1 MGSFSGPK
9 IASNGLVLSIDA
21 NNQKSISP
29 LGCTGFSGA
38 AQLVKNLVSSRDTT
52 SSTTGVKLDNLTFY
66 TAFAIDYP
74 EGSIGGDAAGRQ
86 GITPGFNVRTGTK
99 VYDASR
105 ALHLWVWNNDTSSWV
120 SDSYFHG
127 LRLAGHCYDNYSGGG
142 ITGTELALFVSD
154 YNTIK
159 NTFPNCTYIVSG
171 GHRADTYNV
180 TVRGI
185 FTDLGMPSGYI
196 DSDFIGAPEW
206 ILVGKP
212 GLKQGNAYGWVYQN
226 YPTDTTQVAHLNFGL
241 PIHQGTNNY
250 LGFNG
255 SSDSVSVSGSRTLS
269 EATFSVWLKR
279 NGAQSNF
286 AGIMFSRGTSVTG
299 LDFYSTTNNL
309 GYHWNDAASSYTFNS
324 GLTTPDGVW
333 CMAVL
338 TVTATTATFYLCQSS
353 GITTATNTVAHASTT
368 LDALVIGRDAA
379 VSARYMNGSIAEALL
394 YDRALTAAEVQQNFN
409 AKRGRFGI

>member
-52 SSTTGVKLDNLTFY
+52 SSTTGVRLSNLTFY

-250 LGFNG
+250 LAFNG
-255 SSDSVSVSGSRTLS
+255 TDDKIITSLTPHYQNTTWEAWVYCTQDISTYNMFMGSYLPYFSFYGGNSLYFSNTISGTQRTIQTPTTLSYNTWYHATFTTSYDGTNTTMTIYTNGVQTATGTFSGQQSAPSGTFTVGDGWNTTWYPFKGNISNVKVYNRTLS
-269 EATFSVWLKR
+269 
-279 NGAQSNF
+279 
-286 AGIMFSRGTSVTG
+286 
-299 LDFYSTTNNL
+299 
-309 GYHWNDAASSYTFNS
+309 
-324 GLTTPDGVW
+324 P
-333 CMAVL
+333 
-338 TVTATTATFYLCQSS
+338 
-353 GITTATNTVAHASTT
+353 
-368 LDALVIGRDAA
+368 
-379 VSARYMNGSIAEALL
+379 AEIL
-394 YDRALTAAEVQQNFN
+394 QNFN